1 MSKKIESHLSENR
14 VFKPSREFSKKARI
28 SSMAQYRRMYKE
40 SIDKPAAF
48 WAREARE
55 LHWQKRWKKVLD
67 WKPPFAKW
75 FTGARLNVAEN
86 CVDRHLTNG
95 RKNKA
100 AIIWEGEP
108 GDQRVLTYHQLHQ
121 EVCRFANIL
130 EANGVK
136 AKDRVLI
143 YMPMVPE
150 AAIAM
155 LACARIGAVHS
166 VVFGGFSAES
176 IVDRLEDSGA
186 TAIVTADGGYRR
198 GKIVELKKS
207 VDEALQKYKGVKRC
221 IVYQR
226 TGEKINM
233 RRGRD
238 VWWHK
243 EAEKVSPSHTPKGF
257 DSEHPLFILYT
268 SGSTG
273 HPKGAISS
281 HRNVLSALF
290 SWTLQAQIRSFMEH
304 GETPPTPPTQTHQPA
319 TLLAVPLFH
328 VTGCLA
334 IMLQSYRA
342 QRKMVCMYKWDPT
355 EAARLIEAE
364 QVNGFN
370 GPATMSGDLVEAAK
384 TSGRDLSSLQSVGGG
399 GAPRPPSQVRNI
411 ASTFDNAMPSTG
423 WGMTETNS
431 IGTGVGGEEYLKHP
445 SSVGIMHATL
455 ELRIVDEEG
464 NLLPTGERGELQ
476 IKGASIIEGYWERPD
491 ANLEAFDGHW
501 LRTGDVAYVDEEGF
515 VYIVDRIKD
524 LVIRGGENIA
534 CAEVEAALNEYPDVI
549 EASVYAV
556 PDDRYGEEV
565 GATVYSQASIDH
577 DALRDFLHDHIAY
590 FKIPRYIDVT
600 DQPLPRIASGKINK
614 RELRNSAPQRFLS
627 P

>member
-1 MSKKIESHLSENR
+1 METPLQY
-14 VFKPSREFSKKARI
+14 SREEAITFLTAPG
-28 SSMAQYRRMYKE
+28 
-40 SIDKPAAF
+40 KPF
-48 WAREARE
+48 ELYDGKVYGRTCKIFRSTPTSLRE
-55 LHWQKRWKKVLD
+55 LYESGRSDKTFIVYEDERLTFEDAYQLSCRIANVLIEKYGIEKGDRVAISMRNFPEWVCIFNAVTSIGAIAVAMNALWQSEEMEFGLDDCGAKVL
-67 WKPPFAKW
+67 FA
-75 FTGARLNVAEN
+75 
-86 CVDRHLTNG
+86 
-95 RKNKA
+95 
-100 AIIWEGEP
+100 
-108 GDQRVLTYHQLHQ
+108 DQER
-121 EVCRFANIL
+121 
-130 EANGVK
+130 
-136 AKDRVLI
+136 
-143 YMPMVPE
+143 
-150 AAIAM
+150 
-155 LACARIGAVHS
+155 
-166 VVFGGFSAES
+166 
-176 IVDRLEDSGA
+176 VDRLEPFWESTNIEVVA
-186 TAIVTADGGYRR
+186 VRSTKMLDGMST
-198 GKIVELKKS
+198 IE
-207 VDEALQKYKGVKRC
+207 D
-221 IVYQR
+221 
-226 TGEKINM
+226 
-233 RRGRD
+233 
-238 VWWHK
+238 
-243 EAEKVSPSHTPKGF
+243 
-257 DSEHPLFILYT
+257 ILASQLEWPMPDQAPEPDDRAMIMYT

-455 ELRIVDEEG
+455 ELRIMDEEG

-614 RELRNSAPQRFLS
+614 RELRKSAPQRFLS

>member
-1 MSKKIESHLSENR
+1 METPLQY
-14 VFKPSREFSKKARI
+14 SREEAITFLTAPG
-28 SSMAQYRRMYKE
+28 
-40 SIDKPAAF
+40 KPF
-48 WAREARE
+48 ELYDGKVYGRTCKIFRSTPTSLRE
-55 LHWQKRWKKVLD
+55 LYESGRSDKTFIVYEDERLTFEDAYQLSCRIANVLIEKYGIEKGDRVAISMRNFPEWVCIFNAVTSIGAIAVAMNALWQSEEMEFGLDDCGAKVL
-67 WKPPFAKW
+67 FA
-75 FTGARLNVAEN
+75 
-86 CVDRHLTNG
+86 
-95 RKNKA
+95 
-100 AIIWEGEP
+100 
-108 GDQRVLTYHQLHQ
+108 DQER
-121 EVCRFANIL
+121 
-130 EANGVK
+130 
-136 AKDRVLI
+136 
-143 YMPMVPE
+143 
-150 AAIAM
+150 
-155 LACARIGAVHS
+155 
-166 VVFGGFSAES
+166 
-176 IVDRLEDSGA
+176 VDRLEPFWESTNIEVVA
-186 TAIVTADGGYRR
+186 VRSTKMLDGMST
-198 GKIVELKKS
+198 IE
-207 VDEALQKYKGVKRC
+207 D
-221 IVYQR
+221 
-226 TGEKINM
+226 
-233 RRGRD
+233 
-238 VWWHK
+238 
-243 EAEKVSPSHTPKGF
+243 
-257 DSEHPLFILYT
+257 ILASQLEWPMPDQAPEPDDRAMIMYT

-455 ELRIVDEEG
+455 ELRIMDEEG

-501 LRTGDVAYVDEEGF
+501 LRTGDVACVDEEGF

>member
-1 MSKKIESHLSENR
+1 METPLQY
-14 VFKPSREFSKKARI
+14 SREEAITFLTAPG
-28 SSMAQYRRMYKE
+28 
-40 SIDKPAAF
+40 KPF
-48 WAREARE
+48 ELYDGKVYGRTCKIFRSTPTSLRE
-55 LHWQKRWKKVLD
+55 LYESGRSDKTFIVYEDERLTFEDAYQLSCRIANVLIEKYGIEKGDRVAISMRNFPEWVCIFNAVTSIGAIAVAMNALWQSEEMEFGLDDCGAKVL
-67 WKPPFAKW
+67 FA
-75 FTGARLNVAEN
+75 
-86 CVDRHLTNG
+86 
-95 RKNKA
+95 
-100 AIIWEGEP
+100 
-108 GDQRVLTYHQLHQ
+108 DQER
-121 EVCRFANIL
+121 
-130 EANGVK
+130 
-136 AKDRVLI
+136 
-143 YMPMVPE
+143 
-150 AAIAM
+150 
-155 LACARIGAVHS
+155 
-166 VVFGGFSAES
+166 
-176 IVDRLEDSGA
+176 VDRLEPFWESTNIEVVA
-186 TAIVTADGGYRR
+186 VRSTKMLDGMST
-198 GKIVELKKS
+198 IE
-207 VDEALQKYKGVKRC
+207 D
-221 IVYQR
+221 
-226 TGEKINM
+226 
-233 RRGRD
+233 
-238 VWWHK
+238 
-243 EAEKVSPSHTPKGF
+243 
-257 DSEHPLFILYT
+257 ILASQLEWPMPDQAPEPDDRAMIMYT

-501 LRTGDVAYVDEEGF
+501 LCTGDVAYVDEEGF